1 MAENFYSSDYQSQY
15 AHDDDGYDHPNNGEQ
30 NSYGRS
36 YGGSGQYDQNGQYG
50 RSNGQ
55 YDQNGQYGRSN
66 GQYERNYAPRRSNG
80 DQYEQGGSNYKNN
93 YRYNRRFE
101 GGNQYRSNQGQDDG
115 LKFTIVESY
124 GVFHTDPRSG
134 YTKEVNLVS
143 WNEAKPKYDIRPWS
157 PDHKKM
163 GKGLTFTADE
173 FIMLNTITSAMISS
187 KPELKSR
194 YMELL
199 NDKLNDPTD
208 QKSAIATASDMS
220 TLGVQS
226 NLTSAKPQESATDLA
241 DDDEASTSF

>member
-36 YGGSGQYDQNGQYG
+36 YGGRGQYDQNGQYG

-55 YDQNGQYGRSN
+55 F
-66 GQYERNYAPRRSNG
+66 ERNYAPRRSNG
-80 DQYEQGGSNYKNN
+80 DQYAQGGSSYKNN
-93 YRYNRRFE
+93 YRYNSRFE
-101 GGNQYRSNQGQDDG
+101 CGDQYRSNQGQDDG

-187 KPELKSR
+187 KPDLKSR

-208 QKSAIATASDMS
+208 QKSAIAAASDMN

-226 NLTSAKPQESATDLA
+226 NLASAKPQESATDLDD
-241 DDDEASTSF
+241 DDDESTSL